1 MKTST
6 KILLGALAGAAAG
19 ITAGMLLAPDHG
31 SNTRKKVSGQS
42 GQIKEDLSNRVQ
54 QSVDRMNALTESA
67 FQLINDYKQKLRKE
81 TQEGSIAGENQYNT
95 F

>member
-6 KILLGALAGAAAG
+6 KILLGTIAGAAVGVAAG
-19 ITAGMLLAPDHG
+19 ILLAPDHG

-42 GQIKEDLSNRVQ
+42 EQLKEEMSTKMQ
-54 QSVDRMNALTESA
+54 QSVDRMNALTTSA

-81 TQEGSIAGENQYNT
+81 AQQENITVDNQYNT
-95 F
+95 Y

>member
-19 ITAGMLLAPDHG
+19 VTAGILLAPDQG
-31 SNTRKKVSGQS
+31 TNTRKKVSGQS

-67 FQLINDYKQKLRKE
+67 FQLINDYKQKLKKE
-81 TQEGSIAGENQYNT
+81 PLEENVAVDNQFNT